1 MKIAQISSVYLS
13 IPPKTHGGTERI
25 VYHLCRQL
33 SRRGHQVELFSS
45 GDSRVDCPLHS
56 ALTTGKRP
64 IIQKPCFSDQRAI
77 DSARRIRESGPDP
90 SRVGGAFFRLA
101 SFARAAGTLLRS

>member
-56 ALTTGKRP
+56 VLP
-64 IIQKPCFSDQRAI
+64 IACQDDPNSTIYLEKEFETRYDPRERDPLSRNLSFPIKGRQSDC
-77 DSARRIRESGPDP
+77 S
-90 SRVGGAFFRLA
+90 
-101 SFARAAGTLLRS
+101 TLSIFMV